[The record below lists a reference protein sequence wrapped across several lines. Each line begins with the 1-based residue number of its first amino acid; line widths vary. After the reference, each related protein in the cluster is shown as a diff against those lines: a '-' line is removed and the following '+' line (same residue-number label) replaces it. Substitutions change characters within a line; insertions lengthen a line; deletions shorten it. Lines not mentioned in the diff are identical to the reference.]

1 MAKRKKFWR
10 DFGEGVQLFDVLEQ
24 HVGENLIIFDT
35 ETTGLSPETD
45 SIIQISAIKMLIESE
60 KALSE
65 VDRLDM
71 YINPGRKLDKII
83 VQLTGITDE
92 RLANEPKEDE
102 AWPTIREF
110 FASTNLVGGHNAA
123 KFDMSMLRA
132 LYKRHN
138 EEKDNWV
145 CVDTMRMAQ
154 ELYLKE
160 EVGNFK
166 LGNLAEH
173 FGVDFGLTFHNSMD
187 DVIATV
193 RLLRYFIEEYEEKKA
208 NCEEEP
214 VFKVPAKVKSCW
226 AWTGYRGMQRLYV
239 RLNYE
244 ERVLWMNQRRPYNWG
259 EKDAGT
265 LAMVDMSDIEQQV
278 LSLYKCA
285 DLEELSKVRES
296 KYAAYAR

>member
-1 MAKRKKFWR
+1 MKRKKFWR
-10 DFGEGVQLFDVLEQ
+10 DFGEGPQLFDVLENN
-24 HVGENLIIFDT
+24 VGKHIIVFDT
-35 ETTGLSPETD
+35 ETTGLSPEYDT
-45 SIIQISAIKMLIESE
+45 IIQISAIKMMIEE
-60 KALSE
+60 NHQLAE

-71 YINPGRKLDKII
+71 YINPGRKLDKVI

-102 AWPTIREF
+102 AWPTIRDF

-138 EEKDNWV
+138 EDKEDWL

-173 FGVDFGLTFHNSMD
+173 FGVNFGLTFHNSMD

-193 RLLRYFIEEYEEKKA
+193 RLLRYFIDEYEEKKA
-208 NCEEEP
+208 ETPVEP
-214 VFKVPAKVKSCW
+214 VKQKARVKSCW

-239 RLNYE
+239 RLTLE

-265 LAMVDMSDIEQQV
+265 LDMVDMEDIEQQV
-278 LSLYKCA
+278 LTLYKCNS
-285 DLEELSKVRES
+285 LEELSKVRES
-296 KYAAYAR
+296 KYAFAR